1 MFMVAAKFMETKER
15 ESKGFQKIE
24 NTSFWFNV
32 KLGITDVM
40 RANYCL
46 FKKIAILFIIYC
58 TYYGYIFK

>member
-46 FKKIAILFIIYC
+46 FKKRCRLRWE
-58 TYYGYIFK
+58 G

>member
-1 MFMVAAKFMETKER
+1 MCNVTSMFMVAAKFMETKER

-40 RANYCL
+40 
-46 FKKIAILFIIYC
+46 IIVC
-58 TYYGYIFK
+58 SRK